1 MAKKVMVQRP
11 LDGPR
16 RLVAERI
23 AELGLDL
30 ANLSRELGH
39 NHAYLQQYVRYAIP
53 SQLKEDDR
61 HRLAALLGV
70 DQRALKPGGGADIAG
85 FGESAA
91 GEIAPFD
98 ARTPGELRDAPHV
111 RLAGAQFRPDNVPV
125 RGTVRGGQGGAFE
138 LNVGEPIDYVRRP
151 LSLIGKGEIYALH
164 VESDSMAPRY
174 EPGEIVLI
182 WAQRPA
188 LIGRDVV
195 VQLRPPHDGEN
206 PRAYLKRLVRRND
219 KELILE
225 QFNPKKTM
233 ALKMKDVIS
242 VHMVLTRDEMV

>member
-1 MAKKVMVQRP
+1 MGKKVMVQRP

-16 RLVAERI
+16 RLIAERI
-23 AELGLDL
+23 AELGLDM
-30 ANLSRELGH
+30 ANLSRQLGH
-39 NHAYLQQYVRYAIP
+39 NHAYLQQYIRYAIP

-61 HRLAALLGV
+61 HRVAALLGL
-70 DQRALKPGGGADIAG
+70 DQRVLKPGGGFSDSDIPLLDAG
-85 FGESAA
+85 A
-91 GEIAPFD
+91 
-98 ARTPGELRDAPHV
+98 PGEVRDAPQV
-111 RLAGAQFRPDNVPV
+111 RFAGQRPENVPV

-138 LNVGEPIDYVRRP
+138 LNIGEPIDYVRRP

-174 EPGEIVLI
+174 EPGEIVLV

-195 VQLRPPHDGEN
+195 VQLRPSHDGEN
-206 PRAYLKRLVRRND
+206 PRAYLKRLIKRND

-225 QFNPKKTM
+225 QFNPRKTM
-233 ALKMKDVIS
+233 SLKMKDVIS

>member
-23 AELGLDL
+23 AELGLDM

-61 HRLAALLGV
+61 HRLAALLRV
-70 DQRALKPGGGADIAG
+70 DQRALKPGGEIAG
-85 FGESAA
+85 FSESSGA
-91 GEIAPFD
+91 EIAPLD
-98 ARTPGELRDAPHV
+98 ARAPGEVRDAPQV
-111 RLAGAQFRPDNVPV
+111 RFAGAQMRPENVAV
-125 RGTVRGGQGGAFE
+125 RGVVRGGQGGAFE
-138 LNVGEPIDYVRRP
+138 LNIGEPMEYVRRP

-174 EPGEIVLI
+174 EPGEIILV

-195 VQLRPPHDGEN
+195 VQLRPSHDGEN
-206 PRAYLKRLVRRND
+206 PRAYLKRIIRRND

-225 QFNPKKTM
+225 QFNPRKTM
-233 ALKMKDVIS
+233 SLKMKDVIS

>member
-23 AELGLDL
+23 AELGLDM

-53 SQLKEDDR
+53 AQLKEDDR
-61 HRLAALLGV
+61 HRLAALLRV
-70 DQRALKPGGGADIAG
+70 DQLALKPGRGAEIAG
-85 FGESAA
+85 FGESS
-91 GEIAPFD
+91 EIAALDPRGP
-98 ARTPGELRDAPHV
+98 AEVRDAPQV
-111 RLAGAQFRPDNVPV
+111 RFAGAVRPENVAV
-125 RGTVRGGQGGAFE
+125 RGVVRGGQGGSFE
-138 LNVGEPIDYVRRP
+138 LNIGEPIEYVRRP
-151 LSLIGKGEIYALH
+151 LSLTGKGEIYALH

-174 EPGEIVLI
+174 EPGEIILV

-206 PRAYLKRLVRRND
+206 PRAYLKRLIRRND
-219 KELILE
+219 KDLILE

-233 ALKMKDVIS
+233 SLKMKDVIS

>member
-23 AELGLDL
+23 AELGLDM

-53 SQLKEDDR
+53 RRLNEEDR
-61 HRLAALLGV
+61 HRLAALLQV
-70 DQRALKPGGGADIAG
+70 DQLALKPGGDAEPLDRY
-85 FGESAA
+85 
-91 GEIAPFD
+91 APGD
-98 ARTPGELRDAPHV
+98 VRNAPGV
-111 RLAGAQFRPDNVPV
+111 RLAGGALRPENVPV

-138 LNVGEPIDYVRRP
+138 LNIGEPIDYVRRP

-174 EPGEIVLI
+174 EPGEIILV

-195 VQLRPPHDGEN
+195 VQLRPEAEGDN
-206 PRAYLKRLVRRND
+206 PRAYLKRLTRRND

-233 ALKMKDVIS
+233 SLKMKDVLS

>member
-1 MAKKVMVQRP
+1 
-11 LDGPR
+11 
-16 RLVAERI
+16 
-23 AELGLDL
+23 
-30 ANLSRELGH
+30 
-39 NHAYLQQYVRYAIP
+39 
-53 SQLKEDDR
+53 
-61 HRLAALLGV
+61 
-70 DQRALKPGGGADIAG
+70 
-85 FGESAA
+85 
-91 GEIAPFD
+91 
-98 ARTPGELRDAPHV
+98 
-111 RLAGAQFRPDNVPV
+111 
-125 RGTVRGGQGGAFE
+125 
-138 LNVGEPIDYVRRP
+138 
-151 LSLIGKGEIYALH
+151 
-164 VESDSMAPRY
+164 MAPRY

>member
-1 MAKKVMVQRP
+1 MGKKVMVQRP

-16 RLVAERI
+16 RLITERI
-23 AELGLDL
+23 AELGLDM

-61 HRLAALLGV
+61 HRLAGLLGV
-70 DQRALKPGGGADIAG
+70 DQRALKPGGVVP
-85 FGESAA
+85 GE
-91 GEIAPFD
+91 EIAPFD
-98 ARTPGELRDAPHV
+98 PRNPGEVRDAPQV
-111 RLAGAQFRPDNVPV
+111 RLGAQHRPENVPV

-138 LNVGEPIDYVRRP
+138 LNVGDPIDYVRRP

-174 EPGEIVLI
+174 EPGEIVLV

-195 VQLRPPHDGEN
+195 VQLRPSHDGEN

-225 QFNPKKTM
+225 QFNPRKTM
-233 ALKMKDVIS
+233 SLKMKDVIS